1 MLSENDVVVDA
12 IMEHAKNG
20 EDAACRALWLRVI
33 HAAKAEVESANV
45 KTSTKCG
52 FLRRVHQIQALN
64 FLRGKTG
71 ELEQVCE
78 LAGVSST
85 PIKKWANNY
94 RMERV

>member
-1 MLSENDVVVDA
+1 MLNETDSIVES

-45 KTSTKCG
+45 KTSTKTG
-52 FLRRVHQIQALN
+52 FLSRVHQIQALN

-71 ELEQVCE
+71 ELDQVCE

-94 RMERV
+94 RMEQV